1 MTHSSESQMHCTSA
15 PWHLKSTS
23 SAISFVLQSVRSKTE
38 MPEAR
43 LLAAAC
49 SQLDPILSTDLK
61 LLELTPSLQKLYNQP
76 QR

>member
-1 MTHSSESQMHCTSA
+1 MA
-15 PWHLKSTS
+15 PQKHWRCH
-23 SAISFVLQSVRSKTE
+23 FVLLSVRSQNE

-49 SQLDPILSTDLK
+49 SQLDPMLSTDLK
-61 LLELTPSLQKLYNQP
+61 LLEIIPSLQKLYSQP

>member
-1 MTHSSESQMHCTSA
+1 MTHSSEFQMHYTSA
-15 PWHLKSTS
+15 PSHLKCTGC
-23 SAISFVLQSVRSKTE
+23 AISSVLLRIRSQTE

-61 LLELTPSLQKLYNQP
+61 LLELNPGLQKLYNQP

>member
-1 MTHSSESQMHCTSA
+1 
-15 PWHLKSTS
+15 
-23 SAISFVLQSVRSKTE
+23 

>member
-1 MTHSSESQMHCTSA
+1 MQHTSA
-15 PWHLKSTS
+15 PWHLKCTGC
-23 SAISFVLQSVRSKTE
+23 AISFVLLRIRSQTE

-49 SQLDPILSTDLK
+49 SQLDPILSSDLK
-61 LLELTPSLQKLYNQP
+61 LLELNPGLQKLYNQP